1 MARQVVRALAAFA
14 AGAVLA
20 LGFAPGALAA
30 AGSAPQVGLPA
41 VLAAAQARD
50 YCDPGDGNSVTV
62 VVDFSGV
69 GGGIDIRCS
78 SGSTG
83 QQALGNAFGYLEI
96 ASQPGF
102 VCQISGTP
110 ASDCQNTPPGAVYWS
125 YWQAAPGGGWAYS
138 SRGFSSS
145 RVKPGGFEGWAYGSG
160 GPPGIDPV
168 LPAAPEP
175 EPPAPEPVQPAPQPE
190 APAAPE
196 PEQPAA
202 EQPAAEPA
210 PDNGAADNP
219 AATDSATD
227 SPAESAPGSDPD
239 AEAAAAAAAAQA
251 QAEAEAA
258 AQASAAQAAAVA
270 AAAQAA
276 EASASAAAA
285 SASSASAGSAAE
297 SNAVTTSSG
306 DSAALSSNEPT
317 SGSTIWF
324 SVVAL
329 FAVASLGTAAV
340 VMARRRRAGAGDD
353 QAG

>member
-14 AGAVLA
+14 AGAVLT

-50 YCDPGDGNSVTV
+50 YCDPGDSNSVTV
-62 VVDFSGV
+62 VVDFSAV

-83 QQALGNAFGYLEI
+83 QQALGNAFGYSEI

-110 ASDCQNTPPGAVYWS
+110 ASDCQDTPPGSAYWS

-160 GPPGIDPV
+160 GAPGVDPV

-175 EPPAPEPVQPAPQPE
+175 EPPAPEPEQPAPQPE
-190 APAAPE
+190 APAAIQ

-202 EQPAAEPA
+202 EQPAAAPA
-210 PDNGAADNP
+210 PDDGAANDP
-219 AATDSATD
+219 AANDSATD
-227 SPAESAPGSDPD
+227 SSAQSAAGSDPD
-239 AEAAAAAAAAQA
+239 AEAAAAAAAAAAA
-251 QAEAEAA
+251 QAEAA

-276 EASASAAAA
+276 EAAAAAA
-285 SASSASAGSAAE
+285 SASSASAGSAPE
-297 SNAVTTSSG
+297 SSSVTTSSG
-306 DSAALSSNEPT
+306 DSAALSSNEST

-324 SVVAL
+324 SAVAL
-329 FAVASLGTAAV
+329 LAVASLGTAAV